1 MTNSINYNS
10 NIYMPGKLALLRN
23 YVARISAFLPFQGG
37 SLPKFKYIYENEVRD
52 KVD

>member
-1 MTNSINYNS
+1 MTNSVNYNF

-37 SLPKFKYIYENEVRD
+37 ILPKIKYIRERSS
-52 KVD
+52 